1 MWDVQL
7 FKLDFDEKEKNG
19 VNSVLENG
27 WLAMGETVAKFE
39 SNFGT
44 YLGQDISANAVS
56 SCTAALHLG
65 LIALG
70 VKPGDEVVIPSLTF
84 IAAPNVVKIIGAK
97 PVLADCKSL
106 DHWNM
111 SLENIKKV
119 VTSKTKVVM
128 VVHFAGV
135 PCEDIAE
142 IKDFC
147 KENKI
152 GLLEDAAHAP
162 GASIHG
168 KMCGTW
174 GDIGCFSFY
183 SNKNVSIGEGGAT
196 STCDN
201 DLHNQLKYLRA
212 HGMTSALLDRHKG
225 RSASYEIDRPGLNYR
240 MDEIRAAIG
249 IAQLDKLDNN
259 NQKRDKLVNHYKEC
273 LQGSIYKIP
282 FMRQNK
288 ESKSSNHIMPILL
301 PENIERLDIINFLKE
316 KKIQSS
322 IHYPAFWTFKA
333 YKSKF
338 TASDYPI
345 TSKICEKE
353 LTLPLYPSMTFE
365 QVEMVTNGLLEYKI

>member
-44 YLGQDISANAVS
+44 YLGQDISTNAVS

-183 SNKNVSIGEGGAT
+183 SNKNISIGEGGAT
-196 STCDN
+196 TTSDD

-212 HGMTSALLDRHKG
+212 HGMTTALLDRHKG
-225 RSASYEIDRPGLNYR
+225 RSTSYEIDRPGLNYR

-259 NQKRDKLVNHYKEC
+259 NQKREKLVNHYKEC
-273 LQGSIYKIP
+273 LQESIFKIP
-282 FMRQNK
+282 FMLQNK

-301 PENIERLDIINFLKE
+301 PDNIERLDIINFLKE

-333 YKSKF
+333 YKTKF
-338 TASDYPI
+338 IASDSPI
-345 TSKICEKE
+345 TAKICEKE
-353 LTLPLYPSMTFE
+353 LTLPLYPSMTFD
-365 QVEMVTNGLLEYKI
+365 QVEMVANALLEYKM